1 LQANLAANISMNKKN
16 TKLGAKK
23 SSDAIN
29 KSLLKDIYKK
39 RDPDSRKYDFG
50 YLLVIGGSHHY
61 GGAAYLSARAAMR
74 AGCDMVRVIAPQR
87 AGDTIAGYSPNL
99 STVPLDGTIIEK
111 RHVDTLIQE
120 TNVVE
125 AVSGGKC
132 AVLIGGGI
140 SRSPETKEA
149 VVSYLSQVNV
159 PTIVDAEGIHALEGN
174 QSVIADKKILL
185 TPHAYEFFI
194 LTGKKTDGLTL
205 EQKAELVTGEA
216 ARLRTT
222 IVLKGKVDILSDGK
236 RTMLGHTG
244 NALMTKGGLGDTLAG
259 IAGALMARGIDPF
272 TVGSAAA
279 YINGAAGEI
288 AGAKYGESMCATDL
302 IEAIVQVLPKN
313 KY

>member
-1 LQANLAANISMNKKN
+1 MNKKN
-16 TKLGAKK
+16 NKQGTKKNGNAHY
-23 SSDAIN
+23 

-39 RDPDSRKYDFG
+39 RDPDSRKYDYG

-61 GGAAYLSARAAMR
+61 CGASYLSAMAAMR

-87 AGDTIAGYSPNL
+87 ASDAIAGYSPNL
-99 STVPLDGTIIEK
+99 STVPLDGMIIEK
-111 RHVDTLIQE
+111 RHVDMLIEE
-120 TNVVE
+120 TNVLE
-125 AVSGGKC
+125 AVSRGKC

-149 VVSYLSQVNV
+149 VATYLSQVNV
-159 PTIVDAEGIHALEGN
+159 PTVVDAEGIYALEGN
-174 QSVIADKKILL
+174 LPVIIGKSILL
-185 TPHAYEFFI
+185 TPHAYEFFV

-205 EQKAELVTGEA
+205 EQKTELVLNEA
-216 ARLRTT
+216 ARLQTT

-259 IAGALMARGIDPF
+259 IAGALMARGVDPF
-272 TVGSAAA
+272 TVGIAAA

-288 AGAKYGESMCATDL
+288 AGAKHGESMCATDL
-302 IEAIVQVLPKN
+302 IDEIAQIIPKI